1 LSMLSRHIRA
11 LAAQILTIGLVLCAP
26 AHAGDGKFTLLPK
39 GGKAPFE
46 ATCFDDKATA
56 KLLTWKEFLA
66 QEQQALCNFEKEKL
80 ALDYDLVLEN
90 IEITLDET
98 QARCQIE
105 LDTRDKELEELRDII
120 KKNKKL
126 NVPALVLTSVAIGF
140 GIGLGSHYI
149 ARR

>member
-1 LSMLSRHIRA
+1 MTR
-11 LAAQILTIGLVLCAP
+11 ILTIGLVLCSP
-26 AHAGDGKFTLLPK
+26 AYAGEGKFTLLSK

-46 ATCFDDKATA
+46 ATCFDDEATA
-56 KLLTWKEFLA
+56 KLLTWKEFLV

-80 ALDYDLVLEN
+80 ALDYDLVLKN
-90 IEITLDET
+90 IQITLDET

-105 LDTRDKELEELRDII
+105 IDTRDKELRELRDII

-126 NVPALVLTSVAIGF
+126 NIPVVVVTSVAVGF
-140 GIGLGSHYI
+140 GFGFGTYHI